1 MNHHPHRDRVNWTN
15 SQMMTNFYVKGIIS
29 TFLIII
35 VLICFINQAEA
46 QSSAP
51 DTSSADS
58 EKVRLEKVLFDYD
71 NRKVKL
77 FREKFCRNQDLV
89 NRKKTYRT
97 DKHNHILF
105 HTEHYRM

>member
-1 MNHHPHRDRVNWTN
+1 
-15 SQMMTNFYVKGIIS
+15 MMTNFYVKGIIS